1 MVDLRPGV
9 STSFTVRP
17 IAVEGLLT
25 VRPWTGPDG
34 MTWTVY
40 HMLGEKVK

>member
-1 MVDLRPGV
+1 VDLQQGS

-17 IAVEGLLT
+17 IAVEGRLT
-25 VRPWTGPDG
+25 VRPFDGPGG

-40 HMLGEKVK
+40 HLAGDRVN